1 MHDRS
6 SSGAATAKAAR
17 VLVADD
23 QPDIIAALRLAL
35 KSAGF
40 EAAGAASIE
49 EITRQVDA
57 SEFDL
62 LLMDLNYA
70 RDTTSGAEGLALIG
84 EVHGRHPHLPIVAMT
99 GWANVDTA
107 VEAMRRGARGY
118 LPKPW
123 DNDALIEIVRREVD
137 EGRAARRA
145 EAHATREWTEARAI
159 QQALLPSALPVLAGV
174 DLAARWEPASG
185 FGGDY
190 YDVMPI
196 GDDAV
201 AVCIADVCGKGLP
214 AALLMSNVQATT
226 RAFMTP
232 GVAPEDAVAAI
243 NRALCQHVALGRFVT
258 LFVSLYDLRTRTLR
272 FCNAGHNPP
281 VVVHADGRVVRLS
294 EGGLVAGAFDTARYE
309 GGAIELEPGDRV
321 CLFTDGLP
329 EACTPSGAEF
339 GDERLVEAVVAA
351 RANDAAAI
359 VDALFREVQATV
371 DGPCQDDATAV
382 VLGIR

>member
-1 MHDRS
+1 MSTPRI
-6 SSGAATAKAAR
+6 
-17 VLVADD
+17 LVADD
-23 QPDIIAALRLAL
+23 QTDILQALRLL
-35 KSAGF
+35 LTDAGF
-40 EAAGAASIE
+40 ETDLVSSVDGVLDLMH
-49 EITRQVDA
+49 RQPY
-57 SEFDL
+57 DL
-62 LLMDLNYA
+62 VLMDLNYT
-70 RDTTSGAEGLALIG
+70 RDTTSGREGLDLLDKVRSHDG
-84 EVHGRHPHLPIVAMT
+84 TLPVVVMT
-99 GWANVDTA
+99 GWGSIDTA

-145 EAHATREWTEARAI
+145 EAHATREWTDARAI
-159 QQALLPSALPVLAGV
+159 QQALLPSALPVLPGV

-190 YDVMPI
+190 YDVMPV

-226 RAFMTP
+226 RAFMAP
-232 GVAPEDAVAAI
+232 GVAPEDAAAAI
-243 NRALCQHVALGRFVT
+243 NRALCHHAALGRFVT
-258 LFVSLYDLRTRTLR
+258 LFVSIFDLRTRTLR

-294 EGGLVAGAFDTARYE
+294 AGGLVAGAFDTARYE

-329 EACTPSGAEF
+329 EADSPSGAEF
-339 GDERLVEAVVAA
+339 GDARLVDVVTAA
-351 RANDAAAI
+351 RTQGAAAI
-359 VDALFREVQATV
+359 IDVLFRHVRAHTL
-371 DGPCQDDATAV
+371 GPCQDDATAV
-382 VLGIR
+382 VLGVR